1 MMPSVNL
8 KSPRPPEFD
17 EPWEFRVE
25 WLEPTINDIHSR
37 SRSQSILLFYLRK
50 SSSYFAK
57 FAKQDPSQRDNEL
70 WKRYFETLK
79 SITSMEICQPP
90 PLRAA
95 LASLW
100 TGYCQ
105 ALGNNSMIVTGG
117 VWLLEQLRLLNNQ
130 NQASVYAECAASFF
144 FQFKSFL
151 MAMMQDCILNLIRL
165 AQLNNLVCIKNSL
178 RIPYFFV

>member
-1 MMPSVNL
+1 MPSVSL
-8 KSPRPPEFD
+8 TSPHPPEFN

-25 WLEPTINDIHSR
+25 WLQPTTKDVHSR
-37 SRSQSILLFYLRK
+37 SRSQSILLLYLRK
-50 SSSYFAK
+50 ASAYFAK
-57 FAKQDPSQRDNEL
+57 FATQDPSKRDNEL

-100 TGYCQ
+100 TVYSQ
-105 ALGNNSMIVTGG
+105 AFGNNSMIVTEG

-130 NQASVYAECAASFF
+130 HQASVYAECAASFF

-151 MAMMQDCILNLIRL
+151 TAMMQDCILNLIRL
-165 AQLNNLVCIKNSL
+165 AQLNNLVRIGINSH
-178 RIPYFFV
+178 ISHFFV